1 MTMAATA
8 TDRADADAALGC
20 FLRGYSTE
28 VTARDRRSIEAARDL
43 LPRGSEVFIAAI
55 PGESEDRLVAA
66 AVALRA
72 AGMVP
77 VPHIVA
83 RNIESRKGLEDL
95 VGRLTGEAGLDR
107 ALVLGGDRDNPAGAF
122 DSSLQLLQT
131 GVFQRYDIR
140 RVFLGC
146 YPEGHPRVADS
157 VLEDARAAKLKLAD
171 EFGFDV
177 TLISQFCFDAAPVLA
192 LARRMRSL
200 GVTVPFRVGV
210 AGPAARATLIRYA
223 LMCGVGASMRGL
235 RQRHA
240 LARNLLSGETP
251 EALLTEV
258 ALAQAAEPGLGLS
271 GVHFFT
277 FGALARSAR
286 FALEHSRKSPL
297 P

>member
-1 MTMAATA
+1 MTTTTTGKAEA
-8 TDRADADAALGC
+8 RSALAG
-20 FLRGYSTE
+20 FLRDYSSE

-107 ALVLGGDRDNPAGAF
+107 ALVLGGDRDIPAGAF
-122 DSSLQLLQT
+122 DSSLQLLQA
-131 GVFQRYDIR
+131 GVFERHGVR
-140 RVFLGC
+140 RIFLGC
-146 YPEGHPRVADS
+146 YPEGHPRIVDA
-157 VLEDARAAKLKLAD
+157 VLEDARAAKLRLAA
-171 EFGFDV
+171 ELGLDV
-177 TLISQFCFDAAPVLA
+177 TLINQFCFEARPILA